1 MAFLT
6 INSSSQHTAN
16 NSNIADQMNPD
27 ATMIVLDKFQ
37 VSTFLYESVQFH
49 LNEILPH
56 LLKGGVYNS
65 QELLGETFWA
75 DMDMPRHLPLM
86 CLKHL
91 AQQPGSH
98 LIVSPF
104 SDGGTTYFE
113 TN

>member
-27 ATMIVLDKFQ
+27 ATLIVLDKFQ
-37 VSTFLYESVQFH
+37 VSTFLYECVQLH
-49 LNEILPH
+49 LNEILPY
-56 LLKGGVYNS
+56 LLNGGVYS
-65 QELLGETFWA
+65 PQELLGETFWA
-75 DMDMPRHLPLM
+75 DVAMPRHLPTL

>member
-27 ATMIVLDKFQ
+27 ATLIVLDKFKIDA
-37 VSTFLYESVQFH
+37 FLLESVQAH
-49 LNEILPH
+49 LNEMLPH
-56 LLKGGVYNS
+56 LLNGGVYS
-65 QELLGETFWA
+65 AQEILGETFWA
-75 DMDMPRHLPLM
+75 DMDMPRHLPAL

-98 LIVSPF
+98 LIISPF

-113 TN
+113 IN